1 MILFKDKF
9 SELKKC
15 SEPLYK
21 TPKSVQEAVEIMK
34 VSENGIFQVGPN
46 RYSKTYRFSDVN
58 YATRTEEEQEGFFT
72 RYCKVLNS
80 FDCSFSITVNNKNR
94 DMEKLR
100 EEILLDESKRDGFSS
115 MRGSYNNV
123 IEHNIVEGKQGIE
136 QERYITI
143 SVERNN
149 FEDAKSQF
157 ATIESNV
164 LKSFGTLGS
173 SLVPLTGNERLKVL
187 HDFYR
192 LGREEEFTFDI
203 REGKKTGTDFIN
215 EICNSSLKFNKDFY
229 EDEEYVRKVVYIKKY
244 PTYLS
249 DRFFTELTSLPVHSI
264 TTIDV
269 VPVPKDITMKILQKK
284 YLGIESEIIRQ
295 QRTRNR
301 NNDFSS
307 DISYNTRVQKMSIQ
321 KMMDDV
327 RENDE
332 SLFFVGVTMVI
343 MGKDKEELDSIMET
357 VQTIARSS
365 GCAIDTCDYRQREAL
380 NTTLPIGVR
389 QIETMRTMLTQ
400 SLAVLMPFN
409 VQELCDRNGIYY
421 GINQVSKNIIVG
433 NRKKLLNGNGFIF
446 GVSGAGK
453 SFQAKMEMGS
463 VLLSTD
469 DDVIVVDPM
478 HEYEDLTKKY
488 KGTYVNISTNTKN
501 YINPMDMDVW
511 NLDPLD
517 SKGWVRD
524 KCQLMLSICEQIMG
538 EISAQQRSIISRCVK
553 ELYME
558 IARSKEKYIP
568 MMEDLY
574 NKLLEQE
581 EPEARDVALGLEIFV
596 TGALNI
602 FNHQT
607 NVDVD
612 DRFIVYGIRDLG
624 ESLAPL
630 AMLVMLEAIQQKI
643 IENGEEGRS
652 TWLYVDEVHV
662 LLRSPFSTD
671 YLQQMWKKVRKQGG
685 LCTGITQNIIDVLRS
700 ETATTMLSNS
710 AFVLLLNQS
719 SKDIEK
725 ITEALEISPEQ
736 LNYVIDSPSG
746 TGLLRFGKK
755 IVPFDNTV
763 EKGSELYNL
772 YNTNMYEKMEKS
784 KNKMK

>member
-1 MILFKDKF
+1 MSLFKDKF

-34 VSENGIFQVGPN
+34 ISENGIFQVGPN
-46 RYSKTYRFSDVN
+46 KYSKTYRFSDVN
-58 YATRTEEEQEGFFT
+58 YATRTEDEQEGFFS

-80 FDCSFSITVNNKNR
+80 FDCSFSITVNNKNK

-143 SVERNN
+143 STERNN

-164 LKSFGTLGS
+164 LKSFATLGS
-173 SLVPLTGNERLKVL
+173 SLEPLNGNERLKIL

-215 EICNSSLKFNKDFY
+215 EICNSSLKFNKDYY

-269 VPVPKDITMKILQKK
+269 VPVPKDITMKMLQKK

-307 DISYNTRVQKMSIQ
+307 DISYNTKVQKMSVQ

-343 MGKDKEELDSIMET
+343 MGKDKEELDSVMET

-365 GCAIDTCDYRQREAL
+365 GCAIDTCDYKQREAL

-409 VQELCDRNGIYY
+409 VQELCDKNGIYY

-463 VLLSTD
+463 VLLSSD

-553 ELYME
+553 DLYME

-568 MMEDLY
+568 TMEDLY
-574 NKLLEQE
+574 NRLLEQE

-719 SKDIEK
+719 NKDIEK

-772 YNTNMYEKMEKS
+772 YNTNMYEKMEKY
-784 KNKMK
+784 KV

>member
-1 MILFKDKF
+1 MKLFVDKF

-15 SEPLYK
+15 SEPLFK
-21 TPKSVQEAVEIMK
+21 TPKSVQEAIEIMK
-34 VSENGIFQVGPN
+34 ISENGIFQVAPE
-46 RYSKTYRFSDVN
+46 RYSKTYRFNDVN
-58 YATRTEEEQEGFFT
+58 YATRTEDEQEGFFS

-80 FDCSFSITVNNKNR
+80 FDCSFKITVNNKNK

-100 EEILLDESKRDGFSS
+100 EEVLLDEHKRDGFSG
-115 MRGSYNNV
+115 MRSNYNEI
-123 IEHNIVEGKQGIE
+123 IEDNIVNGKQGIE

-143 SVERNN
+143 SIDRKD

-164 LKSFGTLGS
+164 CKSFATLGTT
-173 SLVPLTGNERLKVL
+173 LEPLTGNERLKIL

-215 EICNSSLKFNKDFY
+215 EICNSSLKFNKDYY
-229 EDEEYVRKVVYIKKY
+229 EDESYVRKVIYIKKY

-264 TTIDV
+264 TSIDV
-269 VPVPKDITMKILQKK
+269 VPIPKDITMKILQKK

-307 DISYNTRVQKMSIQ
+307 DISYNTKVQKMSVQ

-343 MGKDKEELDSIMET
+343 MGKDKEELDSVMET

-365 GCAIDTCDYRQREAL
+365 GCAIDSCAYKQREAL

-389 QIETMRTMLTQ
+389 QIETMRAMLTQ

-409 VQELCDRNGIYY
+409 VQEMCDEHGIYY
-421 GINQVSKNIIVG
+421 GVNQVSKNIIVG

-446 GVSGAGK
+446 GVSGSGK

-607 NVDVD
+607 NIDVD
-612 DRFIVYGIRDLG
+612 DRFTVYGIRDLG

-643 IENGEEGRS
+643 IENGEDGRS
-652 TWLYVDEVHV
+652 TWLYVDEIHV

-685 LCTGITQNIIDVLRS
+685 LCTGITQNLIDVLKS

-725 ITEALEISPEQ
+725 ITGALEISPEQ

-772 YNTNMYEKMEKS
+772 YNTNMYEKMEKGKS
-784 KNKMK
+784 KK

>member
-1 MILFKDKF
+1 M
-9 SELKKC
+9 
-15 SEPLYK
+15 
-21 TPKSVQEAVEIMK
+21 T
-34 VSENGIFQVGPN
+34 
-46 RYSKTYRFSDVN
+46 
-58 YATRTEEEQEGFFT
+58 
-72 RYCKVLNS
+72 
-80 FDCSFSITVNNKNR
+80 
-94 DMEKLR
+94 EKLFL
-100 EEILLDESKRDGFSS
+100 EAEDIAEILHIS
-115 MRGSYNNV
+115 RGKSLLL
-123 IEHNIVEGKQGIE
+123 
-136 QERYITI
+136 I
-143 SVERNN
+143 SE
-149 FEDAKSQF
+149 
-157 ATIESNV
+157 
-164 LKSFGTLGS
+164 
-173 SLVPLTGNERLKVL
+173 KV
-187 HDFYR
+187 R
-192 LGREEEFTFDI
+192 RQ
-203 REGKKTGTDFIN
+203 
-215 EICNSSLKFNKDFY
+215 
-229 EDEEYVRKVVYIKKY
+229 
-244 PTYLS
+244 
-249 DRFFTELTSLPVHSI
+249 ELTSLPVHSI

-307 DISYNTRVQKMSIQ
+307 DISYNTKVQKMSVQ

-343 MGKDKEELDSIMET
+343 MGKDKEELDSVMET

-400 SLAVLMPFN
+400 SLAVLMHFN
-409 VQELCDRNGIYY
+409 VQELCDKNGIYY

-478 HEYEDLTKKY
+478 HEYEDLAKKY

-524 KCQLMLSICEQIMG
+524 KCQLMLSICEQSMG

-553 ELYME
+553 DLYME
-558 IARSKEKYIP
+558 IDRSKEKYIP
-568 MMEDLY
+568 TMEELY
-574 NKLLEQE
+574 NRLLEQE

-596 TGALNI
+596 TGALNT

-612 DRFIVYGIRDLG
+612 DRFIVYGIRNLG
-624 ESLAPL
+624 EALAPL

-671 YLQQMWKKVRKQGG
+671 YLQ
-685 LCTGITQNIIDVLRS
+685 
-700 ETATTMLSNS
+700 
-710 AFVLLLNQS
+710 
-719 SKDIEK
+719 
-725 ITEALEISPEQ
+725 
-736 LNYVIDSPSG
+736 
-746 TGLLRFGKK
+746 
-755 IVPFDNTV
+755 
-763 EKGSELYNL
+763 
-772 YNTNMYEKMEKS
+772 
-784 KNKMK
+784 

>member
-1 MILFKDKF
+1 MSLFKDKF

-34 VSENGIFQVGPN
+34 ISENGIFQVGPN
-46 RYSKTYRFSDVN
+46 KYSKTYRFSDVN
-58 YATRTEEEQEGFFT
+58 YATRTEDEQEGFFS

-80 FDCSFSITVNNKNR
+80 FDCSFSITVNNKNK

-100 EEILLDESKRDGFSS
+100 EEILLDENKRDGFGS

-143 SVERNN
+143 STERNN

-164 LKSFGTLGS
+164 LKSFATLGS
-173 SLVPLTGNERLKVL
+173 SLEPLNGNERLKIL

-215 EICNSSLKFNKDFY
+215 EICNSSLKFNKDYY

-307 DISYNTRVQKMSIQ
+307 DISYNTKVQKMSVQ

-343 MGKDKEELDSIMET
+343 MGKDKEELDSVMET

-365 GCAIDTCDYRQREAL
+365 GCAIDTCDYKQREAL

-409 VQELCDRNGIYY
+409 VQELCDKNGIYY

-553 ELYME
+553 DLYME

-568 MMEDLY
+568 TMEDLY
-574 NKLLEQE
+574 NRLLEQE

-772 YNTNMYEKMEKS
+772 YNTNMYEKMAEKTFQ
-784 KNKMK
+784 K